1 MKELVKTCETSEFQI
16 LEVLKKEWLCR
27 ACLHFIKCNKF
38 SPQSDANN
46 LKLPLI
52 PKELQGLTTLE
63 ERLLSLLSQRYPFM
77 KLIALPSKKQNAIKG
92 AVVNIPVEVQSVA
105 QTLPRTPSDLY

>member
-1 MKELVKTCETSEFQI
+1 MKELVKTYETSEFPI
-16 LEVLKKEWLCR
+16 VEVLKKEWLCR

-38 SPQSDANN
+38 PPQSDANN

-52 PKELQGLTTLE
+52 PKELEGLTTLE
-63 ERLLSLLSQRYPFM
+63 ERLLSQRYPFM
-77 KLIALPSKKQNAIKG
+77 KLIALLEGKQNAIKG

-105 QTLPRTPSDLY
+105 ETLPRTPSDLY